1 MRSHWFHIIGGVV
14 LIIIPLFA
22 LSLMEKAVG
31 KALLIAVA
39 TGALRTES
47 ILDVPRY
54 AFAGGIAIELVGLCV
69 GTLLLSQ
76 AILRR

>member
-1 MRSHWFHIIGGVV
+1 MTSRWFYATSGAI

-22 LSLMEKAVG
+22 LPFMEKAIS

-39 TGALRTES
+39 AGALRTES

-54 AFAGGIAIELVGLCV
+54 AFAGSITVELIGLCI
-69 GTLLLSQ
+69 GALLLAR
-76 AILRR
+76 AIFRY